1 MKIRKPCVAGAFYER
16 SEKELQNQITNC
28 FTHKLGPGRV
38 PKLSDGKKKI
48 LGFVVPHAGYMY
60 SGPVAAHSYSQL
72 ASDGTP
78 DAVIILGPNH
88 TGLGSGVSIMTKGGW
103 QTPLGVAT
111 IDTPLAEQIRNSS
124 SIIDDDETAHVSEH
138 SIEVQLPF
146 MQFLYGDK
154 IRFVPVCMMMQDLRT
169 SQEVARSIAE
179 QTKGKHVVVIASSDF
194 THYEP
199 QDVASRNDKAAIEAI
214 ISLDGSK
221 LNELGDT
228 GRVTMCGY
236 GPITTLIE
244 LATLVGDVQAKLLSY
259 HTSGDITA
267 DASSVVGYSSILFTH
282 E

>member
-1 MKIRKPCVAGAFYER
+1 MKIRQPCVAGAFYEKG
-16 SEKELQNQITNC
+16 EAELQNQITGC

-38 PKLSDGKKKI
+38 PKRVDGQKKI
-48 LGFVVPHAGYMY
+48 LGFVVPHAGYVY

-267 DASSVVGYSSILFTH
+267 DASAVVGYSSILFTH